1 MVTGIVFNVNLFT
14 NAICRETCW
23 GVPERLSNMKAG
35 YGRVEGRGTEY
46 QFRKKNE
53 EKEGLV
59 QPFV

>member
-1 MVTGIVFNVNLFT
+1 MLF
-14 NAICRETCW
+14 AERLAG

-35 YGRVEGRGTEY
+35 YGRGEGRGTEY
-46 QFRKKNE
+46 QFKKKNE